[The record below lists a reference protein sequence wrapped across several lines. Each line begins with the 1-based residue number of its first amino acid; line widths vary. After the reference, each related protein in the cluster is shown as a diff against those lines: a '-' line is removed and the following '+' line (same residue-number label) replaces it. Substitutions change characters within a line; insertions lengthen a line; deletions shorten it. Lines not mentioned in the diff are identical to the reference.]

1 MVLANLAIGRSWAH
15 HVIAL
20 LAGFTAGITFL
31 LGAIDLS
38 GADLFPSAVVDPYR
52 LPLDISLMTTAVV
65 AALLASKPVRERL
78 TRIMPIDPDNPV
90 HALALVLAVLL
101 FGMQLATFA
110 FLSSSQSNQSTQA
123 APPGIGDLIA
133 GDLSLLVLAVAGV
146 GLFIRRNISATATR
160 LGFVVPAWW
169 HVVLA
174 LAAAGV
180 FFAFVEVMD
189 VLSHAWTPGVA
200 RQVDTNV
207 QHLFGG
213 FDNPVGIVA
222 LTLVPG
228 LCEESL
234 FRGALQPRLGLI
246 APALLFTSLHTQY
259 SVSLILL
266 GVFVVAV
273 GLGLIRR
280 FTNTTTSSI
289 CHVTYN
295 LLTSIGVAGSLTTG
309 AIGIEVVLIAVTAYV
324 IWTKVRRRAP
334 VGEGLTTR
342 VGGPENNE

>member
-1 MVLANLAIGRSWAH
+1 VILANLAIGRSWAH

-20 LAGFTAGITFL
+20 LAGFTAGVTFL
-31 LGAIDLS
+31 LGAIDLA
-38 GADLFPSAVVDPYR
+38 GADLFPTEVVGPNR
-52 LPLDISLMTTAVV
+52 LPLDITLMGTAVV
-65 AALLASKPVRERL
+65 AAVLASKPVREGL
-78 TRIMPIDPDNPV
+78 ARIMPIDPDNPV
-90 HALALVLAVLL
+90 HAFALVLAVLL

-110 FLSSSQSNQSTQA
+110 FLNSAPSTQSP
-123 APPGIGDLIA
+123 PPGISDLIV
-133 GDLSLLVLAVAGV
+133 GDLSLLVLAAAGV
-146 GLFIRRNISATATR
+146 GLFIRRNVSVTATR

-174 LAAAGV
+174 LASAGI
-180 FFAFVEVMD
+180 FFAFIEAMD
-189 VLSHAWTPGVA
+189 VLSHALTPGVA
-200 RQVDTNV
+200 HQVDTNV

-246 APALLFTSLHTQY
+246 FPALLFTSLHTQY
-259 SVSLILL
+259 SLSLILL
-266 GVFVVAV
+266 GVLVVAI
-273 GLGLIRR
+273 GLGLIRK

-309 AIGIEVVLIAVTAYV
+309 AIGIEVVLVAVSAYA
-324 IWTKVRRRAP
+324 IWANLRRRAP
-334 VGEGLTTR
+334 AGKVFTTR
-342 VGGPENNE
+342 VGGQENSD

>member
-1 MVLANLAIGRSWAH
+1 MILANLAIGRSWAH

-31 LGAIDLS
+31 LGAIDLA
-38 GADLFPSAVVDPYR
+38 GADLFPTAVVGAYR

-78 TRIMPIDPDNPV
+78 ARIMPIDPDNPV
-90 HALALVLAVLL
+90 HALALVLAILL
-101 FGMQLATFA
+101 LGMQLATFA
-110 FLSSSQSNQSTQA
+110 FLSSPSQSNQS

-133 GDLSLLVLAVAGV
+133 GDLSLLILAVAGV
-146 GLFIRRNISATATR
+146 GLFIHRNISVTATR

-174 LAAAGV
+174 LASAGV
-180 FFAFVEVMD
+180 FFAFIEAMD

-207 QHLFGG
+207 QQLFGG
-213 FDNPVGIVA
+213 FDNPAGIVA
-222 LTLVPG
+222 LALVPG

-246 APALLFTSLHTQY
+246 LPALLFTSLHTQY

-266 GVFVVAV
+266 AVLVVAI
-273 GLGLIRR
+273 GLGLIRK

-309 AIGIEVVLIAVTAYV
+309 AIGIEVVLVAVSAYA
-324 IWTKVRRRAP
+324 IWAHLRRRAP
-334 VGEGLTTR
+334 AGAVLTPRVGENQNG
-342 VGGPENNE
+342 E